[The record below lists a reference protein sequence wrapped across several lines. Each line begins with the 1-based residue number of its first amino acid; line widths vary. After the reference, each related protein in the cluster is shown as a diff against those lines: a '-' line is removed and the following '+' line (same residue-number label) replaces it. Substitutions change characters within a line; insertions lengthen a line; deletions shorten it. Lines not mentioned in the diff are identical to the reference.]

1 MSTVRI
7 PAKKVM
13 EPGVNLN
20 DIEYIWDYID
30 MYVEEEAPN
39 VHEPCLDD
47 EYDYNDEYYDCDDS
61 WEDYDGPYM
70 SDKKTGTIMMPLRAT
85 LKQFGVESGKF
96 CKNIEPQ

>member
-39 VHEPCLDD
+39 VHESCLDD

-70 SDKKTGTIMMPLRAT
+70 SDKDWDYYDAFEGDPEAVWGR
-85 LKQFGVESGKF
+85 EW
-96 CKNIEPQ
+96 

>member
-7 PAKKVM
+7 PAKKVL

-39 VHEPCLDD
+39 VHE
-47 EYDYNDEYYDCDDS
+47 YYDCDDS

-70 SDKKTGTIMMPLRAT
+70 SDKDWDYYDAFEGDPEAVWGR
-85 LKQFGVESGKF
+85 EW
-96 CKNIEPQ
+96 